1 MDCKLNIRMSF
12 TQSIVTELERLF
24 IDSVP
29 DTKSIWEEFSSNGQ
43 EQDLDEIDELGIRV
57 RQGLCCTRASSVSF
71 DSDRSSP
78 PRSEASSPTTSIPMS
93 RARLLEILRMSERG
107 RLKPKAAA
115 ARVKPTSFV
124 ENAGQVCV
132 FCRNNGESEAVYSS
146 HMLKDAEGKICC
158 PVLYIYTCPICG
170 ASGPDAH
177 TIKYCPQNHG
187 GDSCNVKALKT
198 SRTSAGR
205 RRYFQQ

>member
-124 ENAGQVCV
+124 ENAGQV
-132 FCRNNGESEAVYSS
+132 R
-146 HMLKDAEGKICC
+146 
-158 PVLYIYTCPICG
+158 
-170 ASGPDAH
+170 
-177 TIKYCPQNHG
+177 
-187 GDSCNVKALKT
+187 
-198 SRTSAGR
+198 
-205 RRYFQQ
+205 

>member
-1 MDCKLNIRMSF
+1 MTTTGRPPCNRHRCL
-12 TQSIVTELERLF
+12 
-24 IDSVP
+24 
-29 DTKSIWEEFSSNGQ
+29 
-43 EQDLDEIDELGIRV
+43 
-57 RQGLCCTRASSVSF
+57 
-71 DSDRSSP
+71 SP
-78 PRSEASSPTTSIPMS
+78 
-93 RARLLEILRMSERG
+93 LLLS
-107 RLKPKAAA
+107 L
-115 ARVKPTSFV
+115 
-124 ENAGQVCV
+124 QVCV

-205 RRYFQQ
+205 RRYFQQWYRRTAPTGWTELGTGGVFNGLAWIPIRPWLNTVRGCVAGATYAAATNCWMNDCLPF

>member
-1 MDCKLNIRMSF
+1 MQGACADVAAVRTLRPFCPAGFVVLLSAGGSVRANTRCCRKCLAEMDCKLNIRMSF

-124 ENAGQVCV
+124 ENAGQV
-132 FCRNNGESEAVYSS
+132 R
-146 HMLKDAEGKICC
+146 
-158 PVLYIYTCPICG
+158 
-170 ASGPDAH
+170 
-177 TIKYCPQNHG
+177 
-187 GDSCNVKALKT
+187 
-198 SRTSAGR
+198 
-205 RRYFQQ
+205 

>member
-1 MDCKLNIRMSF
+1 MEYTPALVCGEVHVHVLSCRCSTCSCLAHVDVLK
-12 TQSIVTELERLF
+12 QVTWLTTTTGRRPICNTHRCL
-24 IDSVP
+24 
-29 DTKSIWEEFSSNGQ
+29 SS
-43 EQDLDEIDELGIRV
+43 LSLS
-57 RQGLCCTRASSVSF
+57 LS
-71 DSDRSSP
+71 
-78 PRSEASSPTTSIPMS
+78 
-93 RARLLEILRMSERG
+93 L
-107 RLKPKAAA
+107 
-115 ARVKPTSFV
+115 
-124 ENAGQVCV
+124 QVCV